1 MKKSKMKVLKIIL
14 ITVLVLLITL
24 LAIVMRRA
32 VILSSIDKKVTEYEN
47 NNKNI
52 YIKRTFDYVDYKS
65 EIERFIKDDIDKMI
79 LSKTDLQGN
88 KTTLIQITYPNERKL
103 YTEKD
108 GVKVMNTYNDKAP
121 IRGSHIENLSEENY
135 STYTAIPN
143 FAYCINAFER
153 FLNSIF
159 TSINT
164 TEIDGVQ
171 CYELKNSHDPN
182 YIYSENATQL
192 LMYVN
197 KETGLPV
204 KKIEKIKENGVEK
217 ENITTYEI
225 SFNTVTEEDIKEPD
239 EWK

>member
-88 KTTLIQITYPNERKL
+88 KTTLI
-103 YTEKD
+103 
-108 GVKVMNTYNDKAP
+108 
-121 IRGSHIENLSEENY
+121 
-135 STYTAIPN
+135 
-143 FAYCINAFER
+143 
-153 FLNSIF
+153 
-159 TSINT
+159 
-164 TEIDGVQ
+164 
-171 CYELKNSHDPN
+171 
-182 YIYSENATQL
+182 
-192 LMYVN
+192 
-197 KETGLPV
+197 
-204 KKIEKIKENGVEK
+204 
-217 ENITTYEI
+217 
-225 SFNTVTEEDIKEPD
+225 
-239 EWK
+239 